1 MPNLSDYR
9 KRDENTAEWIYF
21 CPDCKDEEDPSSPLR
36 LGSEYRF
43 KAHMMKVHGGWSED
57 NSGDGDGTP
66 PPVITPSQ
74 QPPSVSQPKPKKLST
89 SSRALNEKLNR
100 CFTLCLKHFMKGL
113 DEVETAELSTLRA
126 EVTEGLM
133 GIQIDFDDK
142 LVSVSGRWAAI
153 IAVLGI
159 WILPQLP
166 TFSEMKE
173 RAAQQSEK
181 KDGE

>member
-9 KRDENTAEWIYF
+9 KRDENTAEWVYY
-21 CPDCKDEEDPSSPLR
+21 CTDCKDEDDPSSPLR

-43 KAHMMKVHGGWSED
+43 KQHMMKVHGGWSED
-57 NSGDGDGTP
+57 NSGGDIETP
-66 PPVITPSQ
+66 PPAVTAA
-74 QPPSVSQPKPKKLST
+74 QPPTQAPKPKKLST
-89 SSRALNEKLNR
+89 ASRELNNKLNR
-100 CFTLCLKHFMKGL
+100 CFSLCLKHFMKGL
-113 DEVETAELSTLRA
+113 DEVETAELTTLRA

-173 RAAQQSEK
+173 RAAQQQEK
-181 KDGE
+181 KDE

>member
-9 KRDENTAEWIYF
+9 KRDENTAEWVYY
-21 CPDCKDEEDPSSPLR
+21 CPDCKDEEDSSSPLK

-43 KAHMMKVHGGWSED
+43 KQHMMKVHGGWSED
-57 NSGDGDGTP
+57 NSGSEPESAPPVVQTTQP
-66 PPVITPSQ
+66 PPVQ
-74 QPPSVSQPKPKKLST
+74 KAKKLST
-89 SSRALNEKLNR
+89 KSRELNDKLNR
-100 CFTLCLKHFMKGL
+100 CFSLCLKHFMKGL
-113 DEVETAELSTLRA
+113 DASEQQELTTLRA

-166 TFSEMKE
+166 TFTEMKE
-173 RAAQQSEK
+173 RAKEQS
-181 KDGE
+181 DAAAAHD

>member
-9 KRDENTAEWIYF
+9 KRDENTAEWVYF
-21 CPDCKDEEDPSSPLR
+21 CPDCKDGDDSSSPLK

-43 KAHMMKVHGGWSED
+43 KQHMMKVHGGWSED
-57 NSGDGDGTP
+57 NSGDDTS
-66 PPVITPSQ
+66 PSPAVTTA
-74 QPPSVSQPKPKKLST
+74 QPPIQPPKPKKLST
-89 SSRALNEKLNR
+89 ASRELNNKLNR
-100 CFTLCLKHFMKGL
+100 CFSLCLKHFMKGL
-113 DEVETAELSTLRA
+113 DEVETNELTNLRA

-153 IAVLGI
+153 IAIIGI

-173 RAAQQSEK
+173 RASKEQHEQVQN
-181 KDGE
+181 